1 MIKNL
6 EAYINTAVLMFWE
19 FWGKHEMGTH
29 LWWYKKS
36 KPLTSTHE
44 ANSDHAI
51 ISFQKV
57 FCTLSCAQQG
67 FGLGIQ
73 VLST

>member
-1 MIKNL
+1 MIENL

-29 LWWYKKS
+29 MWWLKKS

-44 ANSDHAI
+44 A
-51 ISFQKV
+51 
-57 FCTLSCAQQG
+57 
-67 FGLGIQ
+67 
-73 VLST
+73 